1 MMYYQ
6 YLFLY
11 NILSMKFRWVRLSP
25 FSLSSKPCTRFR
37 RLWCRDILGGRK
49 RCRGWVSTEMHLN
62 NLSSALSHRSSKLV
76 KSPGQNPALML
87 RLMNA
92 CNRPLTS
99 ALAKQRYSNFV
110 TQFEF
115 LGSIIEFSD
124 SIHEPKLISPIS
136 YRISDINYYLV
147 CFYTNIHVP
156 DKWNSHH
163 HTSLVLLWQK
173 N

>member
-1 MMYYQ
+1 MYYQ
-6 YLFLY
+6 YMFLY

-49 RCRGWVSTEMHLN
+49 RCRGWVSTELHLK
-62 NLSSALSHRSSKLV
+62 NLSSALSHRSSKLL

-99 ALAKQRYSNFV
+99 ALAKPPPGLWGVRQLGYDRCAEDRVLNF
-110 TQFEF
+110 
-115 LGSIIEFSD
+115 LIHPIGSEGSEDRSENKTSSRHIY
-124 SIHEPKLISPIS
+124 H
-136 YRISDINYYLV
+136 
-147 CFYTNIHVP
+147 FYTGR
-156 DKWNSHH
+156 KMY
-163 HTSLVLLWQK
+163 K
-173 N
+173 